1 MKKNKICMYA
11 GVIVATLVL
20 IVLGISIMI
29 DKKSISITVKYGEKD
44 IEVFNKEQSFEEI
57 FKKLDIE
64 NLVYVKNNE
73 EISINFNGEKPE
85 KITAIEYILNDEGKY
100 KYGKEKNGEEVILE
114 WNKSN
119 VILKV
124 KPNIFTMFSSSGEDY
139 NQKGILKGYHLVINY
154 ADKKDDYYFVIKG
167 DAAITNQ

>member
-44 IEVFNKEQSFEEI
+44 IEV
-57 FKKLDIE
+57 LDNRIAD
-64 NLVYVKNNE
+64 LKRDSE